1 MALNKG
7 FVDEK
12 CVRVPFAASYPAGQ
26 QPCDATAVSGSPQV
40 KENSS
45 KVCSS
50 HILLFSLICVSLSF
64 NIVTAVWVEKLQS
77 QIDELSD
84 VLDIVVQQ
92 QQQQQQ
98 QQQLQQLDSAGASDD
113 EQVLAE
119 QQQHDDV
126 VTVDQQGLA
135 SFNVT
140 QASPTVAQLAVS
152 VFWTYCT

>member
-92 QQQQQQ
+92 QQQQQ
-98 QQQLQQLDSAGASDD
+98 LQQLDSAGASGD
-113 EQVLAE
+113 EQVPAD

-126 VTVDQQGLA
+126 ATGDQQVLA

>member
-50 HILLFSLICVSLSF
+50 HILLFSLVCVSLSF

-92 QQQQQQ
+92 QQQQQ
-98 QQQLQQLDSAGASDD
+98 LQQLDSAGASDD

-126 VTVDQQGLA
+126 ATVDQQVLA

-140 QASPTVAQLAVS
+140 QASPTVTHLAVS
-152 VFWTYCT
+152 IFSTPYCI